1 MKEIDRN
8 TVEMILRNRTRDMI
22 QKEVPGF
29 PNTDADRDVLQRFHQ
44 SPGFLALVTRQVAK
58 LEARMKGQVH

>member
-22 QKEVPGF
+22 EKEVPGF
-29 PNTDADRDVLQRFHQ
+29 ADSQDGRDVLDRFHQ
-44 SPGFLALVTRQVAK
+44 SPGFQALITRQVAE